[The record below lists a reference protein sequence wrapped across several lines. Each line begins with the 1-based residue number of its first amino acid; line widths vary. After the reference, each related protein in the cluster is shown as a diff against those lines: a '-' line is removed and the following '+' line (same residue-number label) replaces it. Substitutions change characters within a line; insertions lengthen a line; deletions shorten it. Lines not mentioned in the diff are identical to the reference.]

1 MDKDNNLGR
10 LIILLFFVLALSLAM
25 YALPDELLGYRIKK
39 VDLLSDIRVKNKPL
53 LRDSLRQ
60 LLTQPEIVTIDTV
73 VIPPQEIPIVDSEA
87 ILQQREELY
96 RTMYA
101 DQIVDSSL
109 IFIDDYSPGHVAL
122 KRFFDTL
129 NRRNEIDRPVRIAF
143 MGDSFIEGDI
153 LVSDFR
159 SGLQKEYGG
168 RGVGFVPITSVTA
181 QYRQTIEQQAAGWKT
196 LSLLHDSLH
205 QYQYTLPCEV
215 FEPETDQVQLRFK
228 NTDRHAEL
236 PVVSTVKLL
245 YEQSRHTRMRLV
257 LNDGEEEI
265 ERMLPATNEITQ
277 NIHTGEITEVAYQ
290 FTQTDGFRALGVAL
304 EDEKGVIVDNFA
316 IRGNS
321 GLILEQLD
329 EQRSKEL
336 QRIRPY
342 DLIVLQ
348 YGLNTVHAEMLDY
361 SWYGVRMQRVI
372 RHLRECF
379 PETDLLLLSVSDRA
393 AQEEDGI
400 ATMPEVFAMLY
411 TQRQIAQKTGIA
423 FWNMFEAMGGENSI
437 VDYVEKGWAGK
448 DYTHMSF
455 SGGREIAKALLKAL
469 QKEKEFYDQAA
480 ENIH

>member
-10 LIILLFFVLALSLAM
+10 LLVLLFFVLALSLAM

-39 VDLLSDIRVKNKPL
+39 VDMLSDIRVKTKPL

-60 LLTQPEIVTIDTV
+60 LLNQPEIITIDT
-73 VIPPQEIPIVDSEA
+73 IVASHPEVTTIDSAA
-87 ILQQREELY
+87 ILQKREELY
-96 RTMYA
+96 RDMYA
-101 DQIVDSSL
+101 DQIADSSI

-122 KRFFDTL
+122 RRFFYAL
-129 NRRNEIDRPVRIAF
+129 NKRDEMDRPVRIAF
-143 MGDSFIEGDI
+143 LGDSFIEGDI

-159 SGLQKEYGG
+159 SGLQKQFGG
-168 RGVGFVPITSVTA
+168 RGVGFVPISSVTA
-181 QYRQTIEQQAAGWKT
+181 EYRPTIEQQAEGWKT
-196 LSLLHDSLH
+196 LSLLNDSLH
-205 QYQYTLPCEV
+205 QYQYTLSCEL
-215 FEPETDQVQLRFK
+215 FEPEADIVQLRFK
-228 NTDRHAEL
+228 NTNRYAEL
-236 PVVSTVKLL
+236 PVVSTIKLL
-245 YEQSRHTRMRLV
+245 YEQNKHTRMQLV
-257 LNDGEEEI
+257 LNEGEDQI
-265 ERMLPATNEITQ
+265 KRTLPATDKITQ
-277 NIHTGEITEVAYQ
+277 NIHTGEIREASYR

-304 EDEKGVIVDNFA
+304 EDDTGVIVDNFA

-348 YGLNTVHAEMLDY
+348 YGLNTVHEEMLDY
-361 SWYGVRMQRVI
+361 GWYGVRMQRVI
-372 RHLRECF
+372 RHLRKCF
-379 PETDLLLLSVSDRA
+379 PETDILLLSVSDRG

-400 ATMPEVFAMLY
+400 ETMPAVFAMLY
-411 TQRQIAQKTGIA
+411 TQRQIAQKTGVA

-455 SGGREIAKALLKAL
+455 SGGREIAKALLEAL
-469 QKEKEFYDQAA
+469 QKEKEFYDKA
-480 ENIH
+480 EESIH